1 MLIMIKI
8 FKIIVILIVI
18 IRIRIIIIIIK
29 LSRVEYSSN
38 LVINICFSR
47 VNSLEDY
54 LYWPQTLFVA
64 W

>member
-8 FKIIVILIVI
+8 FKIIVIIIVI

-38 LVINICFSR
+38 LVINICFFQS
-47 VNSLEDY
+47 
-54 LYWPQTLFVA
+54 
-64 W
+64 

>member
-8 FKIIVILIVI
+8 FKIIVVIIVI
-18 IRIRIIIIIIK
+18 IRIIIIIIIIK